1 LTAIVAVSIVLGLTA
16 LLFVV
21 LLVGSK
27 LYDRSLI
34 NSQFRRRYLI
44 GTLVALSL
52 WQFANGLMKRH
63 EQREMLAH
71 VSLVR
76 RVDPVY
82 PPLARQAR
90 IEGMVQFDAVIN
102 ANGRVEKLDLI
113 SGHPML
119 IAAAKDAIFQWQY
132 SELPFRV
139 HTVIQINFVLKPT
152 P

>member
-1 LTAIVAVSIVLGLTA
+1 MSAVVAISVVLGLTV
-16 LLFVV
+16 LLFVY
-21 LLVGSK
+21 LLAVGK
-27 LYDRSLI
+27 LYDRSLVD
-34 NSQFRRRYLI
+34 SQFRRRYLT
-44 GTLVALSL
+44 GALVALLL
-52 WQFANGLMKRH
+52 WQFVNGLIKRH

-71 VSLVR
+71 MSLVR
-76 RVDPVY
+76 RIDPVY

-102 ANGRVEKLDLI
+102 ASGRVEKLDLI

-152 P
+152 L

>member
-1 LTAIVAVSIVLGLTA
+1 MTAVVAISVVLGLTA
-16 LLFVV
+16 LLFVG
-21 LLVGSK
+21 LLAGGK

-34 NSQFRRRYLI
+34 DSKFRRRYLI
-44 GTLVALSL
+44 GLLVALSL
-52 WQFANGLMKRH
+52 WQFTNVLIKRH
-63 EQREMLAH
+63 KQREMLAH

-90 IEGMVQFDAVIN
+90 IEGTVQFDAVIN
-102 ANGRVEKLDLI
+102 ASGRVEKLDLI

-132 SELPFRV
+132 SELPYRV